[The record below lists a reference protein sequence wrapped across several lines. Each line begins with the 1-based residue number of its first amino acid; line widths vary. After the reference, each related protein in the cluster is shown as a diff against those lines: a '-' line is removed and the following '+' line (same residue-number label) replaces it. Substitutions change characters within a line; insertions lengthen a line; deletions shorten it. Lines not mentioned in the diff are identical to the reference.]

1 MKIQFKYMNFVLG
14 ELSYENNTYIYNS
27 NKEEEQKA
35 KRATFGL
42 LDYRLFN
49 SVNKKSTQIFNEFL
63 PFLNQ
68 STRVDIKEKCHIEKE
83 DSDFQKLTKMATN
96 NISMGAYSISLF

>member
-35 KRATFGL
+35 KRAYFWL
-42 LDYRLFN
+42 IRL
-49 SVNKKSTQIFNEFL
+49 
-63 PFLNQ
+63 
-68 STRVDIKEKCHIEKE
+68 
-83 DSDFQKLTKMATN
+83 
-96 NISMGAYSISLF
+96 